1 MRIAIPVFPRFTS
14 LDVIGPYQVLVNV
27 PGAEV
32 VLVAA
37 APGIVADDRGLVR
50 LEVEATF
57 DDVESAD
64 VLVVPGGPGAR
75 AHEDLPELL
84 TWIRQVHPGATWTT
98 SVCTGSLLLGAAGL
112 LAGARATTHFSAVR
126 ELEAWGATYV
136 PDRVVTE
143 GSVITAAGVSSGIDM
158 ALALAALLTDQVTAE
173 TIQLFIEYDPQPPF
187 TSGSVA
193 TASPGALARA
203 RTRLGPDW
211 EPPKPSPVGLQE

>member
-1 MRIAIPVFPRFTS
+1 MTMRIVIPVFPRFTT
-14 LDVIGPYQVLVNV
+14 LDIVGPYQVLVNL

-32 VLVAA
+32 VLAA
-37 APGIVADDRGLVR
+37 AEPGVVADDRGLVK
-50 LEVEATF
+50 LEIQATF
-57 DDVESAD
+57 DDIDRAD
-64 VLVVPGGPGAR
+64 VLVVPGGLGAR
-75 AHEDLPELL
+75 AHGDLPELL
-84 TWIRQVHPGATWTT
+84 AWIRRIHETTTWTT

-143 GSVITAAGVSSGIDM
+143 GNIITAAGVSSGIDM
-158 ALALAALLTDQVTAE
+158 ALTLADLLTDQVTAE

-193 TASPGALARA
+193 TASAGALARA
-203 RTRLGPDW
+203 RARLGAQW
-211 EPPKPSPVGLQE
+211 EPHRAQR